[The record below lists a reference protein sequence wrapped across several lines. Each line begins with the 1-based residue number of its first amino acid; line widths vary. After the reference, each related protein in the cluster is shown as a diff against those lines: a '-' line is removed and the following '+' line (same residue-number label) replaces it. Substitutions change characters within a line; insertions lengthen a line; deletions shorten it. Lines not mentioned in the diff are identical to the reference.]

1 VTGPA
6 RRAPGAALFALLL
19 VASALAGDAATGE
32 AGAARTRLDQALRSL
47 RDARAPFTQ
56 TRTSSL
62 LGAAVT
68 PSRGTLEFRAPR
80 QLRMAFGGP
89 AATTIL
95 VRGDTAWIEQR
106 EGRQVIRTSARA
118 SGAPP
123 LPFLEESVA
132 VLEQS
137 YTLKETGARSLSLTP
152 RAAGVPWRRVDLV
165 LEAKSGMPSRVVVVQ
180 ADDEE
185 IRLEFGRWRVN
196 AGIPLARFR
205 PIFAA
210 GSKVVDL

>member
-1 VTGPA
+1 MKG
-6 RRAPGAALFALLL
+6 RAASRVALLPVL
-19 VASALAGDAATGE
+19 LALAALAGGVATAQ
-32 AGAARTRLDQALRSL
+32 AGAARTKLDQALRSL

-56 TRTSSL
+56 TRSSSL

-68 PSRGTLEFRAPR
+68 PARGTLEFRTPR
-80 QLRMAFGGP
+80 LLRMAFGGP

-95 VRGDTAWIEQR
+95 VRGDTAWVEQR
-106 EGRQVIRTSARA
+106 EGKQVIRTSARA

-137 YTLKETGARSLSLTP
+137 YTVKETGARSLSLTP
-152 RAAGVPWRRVDLV
+152 RAPNVPWKRVDLV
-165 LEAKSGMPSRVVVVQ
+165 LEARTGMPSRVVVLQ
-180 ADDEE
+180 RDDEE
-185 IRLEFGRWRVN
+185 LRLEFGRWTVN
-196 AGIPLARFR
+196 AGIPAARFR

-210 GSKVVDL
+210 GSKVVEL

>member
-1 VTGPA
+1 MTGRAGRNVAPA
-6 RRAPGAALFALLL
+6 LVLLALA
-19 VASALAGDAATGE
+19 ALAGDAATAQ
-32 AGAARTRLDQALRSL
+32 AGAARTRLDTALRSL

-56 TRTSSL
+56 TRSSSL
-62 LGAAVT
+62 LGAPVT
-68 PSRGTLEFRAPR
+68 PARGTLEFRAPR

-106 EGRQVIRTSARA
+106 AGKQVIRTSARA

-137 YTLKETGARSLSLTP
+137 YTLTETGARSLSLVP
-152 RAAGVPWRRVDLV
+152 RASGVPWKRVDLV
-165 LEAKSGMPSRVVVVQ
+165 LEAKSGMPSRVVILQ
-180 ADDEE
+180 KDDEE
-185 IRLEFGRWRVN
+185 VRLEFGRWRVN
-196 AGIPLARFR
+196 AGIPAARFR

-210 GSKVVDL
+210 GSKIVDL